1 MHQAGRQ
8 NAPPA
13 KASQRYKFKLGNG
26 HYSRPFTLF
35 QRIPQIYRIYAKTE
49 LCRQTDHNRY
59 RTKGGFAVK
68 VAFYFRVSKELP
80 EQPVKYSFEEIR
92 KFDKSLPIK
101 EWLKIRP
108 ATDKKSLLRK

>member
-1 MHQAGRQ
+1 M
-8 NAPPA
+8 
-13 KASQRYKFKLGNG
+13 K
-26 HYSRPFTLF
+26 
-35 QRIPQIYRIYAKTE
+35 I
-49 LCRQTDHNRY
+49 
-59 RTKGGFAVK
+59 
-68 VAFYFRVSKELP
+68 AFYFRVSKELP